1 MWAAELSEP
10 ETPGARSAPAW
21 LSESPM
27 SLTEWWQYDG
37 HTRAQCQLAPA
48 PLWPL
53 GNDSAEGRRAA
64 PGEARV
70 GELVSAQDTA
80 EHETQTETAQQRF
93 AANDAARSEQ
103 HNAGAGST
111 DPADLMGSGAAQTSG
126 TGACRGER
134 GDAASASGRQAAPGE
149 ARFGEP
155 ASAQDTAEHETETE
169 TETETAQLRVAAND
183 AARSEQHS
191 AGAGSTDPAD
201 LVGSGA
207 AQTSDTGACRGE
219 RGDAASA
226 SGRQAAPGEA
236 RFGEPVPARSTA
248 EHEAET
254 EHETQR
260 LAARDAARS
269 EEHSAAAGG
278 TEHTGLVSS
287 GAVHTSGS
295 GECRGE
301 PGDAASASDR
311 PAVPGE
317 ARLGEP
323 VSAQHAVAHGPANK
337 GPQTVAEDAARSN
350 EHSAATSINDAYHRW
365 RERETARIEAER
377 EVILQSMRAGVQA
390 RGDSFAPM
398 QRRRRRKRG

>member
-1 MWAAELSEP
+1 MRAAELSEP

-64 PGEARV
+64 PGEARF
-70 GELVSAQDTA
+70 GEPVSAQGTA

-93 AANDAARSEQ
+93 A
-103 HNAGAGST
+103 
-111 DPADLMGSGAAQTSG
+111 
-126 TGACRGER
+126 
-134 GDAASASGRQAAPGE
+134 
-149 ARFGEP
+149 
-155 ASAQDTAEHETETE
+155 
-169 TETETAQLRVAAND
+169 VND

-207 AQTSDTGACRGE
+207 AQTSGTGACRGE

-350 EHSAATSINDAYHRW
+350 EHSAAASINDAYHRW

-377 EVILQSMRAGVQA
+377 
-390 RGDSFAPM
+390 
-398 QRRRRRKRG
+398 RRRRKRG